1 MNALYR
7 LSDRAHARDA
17 LPCADRRSS
26 EVTRLTCTPA
36 RRRETVLVI
45 DDDPVCLMLAET
57 AMQPAFEVWS
67 VDSAIKAWTLLQCSP
82 LPDIILLDAMM
93 PQLDGYA
100 FMRQLRASDLTH
112 DIPVIFVTA
121 RDDAEAEA
129 EALALGAVDYVTKPL
144 HATVLHSRVRTHLDL
159 KHARDQLRHENAC
172 LGVEVRRQAEAIAIA
187 QDLSLHALASLA
199 EMRDPETAGHMAR
212 TRDQVRILATRL
224 QRNARYASILSPG
237 TIEWIVL
244 SAPLHDIGKV
254 GLPDAVLRKPGPLTQ
269 EERAIVQTHARLG
282 ANALAQAECQVG
294 QEVAFLGVAKE
305 MALHHH
311 ENWDGSGYPDG
322 LRGEAIPFSA
332 RLMAVAD
339 VFDAL
344 VSRRVYKPAMSCEAA
359 RGIMIEGRGRQFDPD
374 VLDAF
379 LGAFDD
385 IVTVTQCSPQS
396 EGH

>member
-1 MNALYR
+1 MNALR
-7 LSDRAHARDA
+7 HLHDRTLLRDA
-17 LPCADRRSS
+17 LPCADRRGG
-26 EVTRLTCTPA
+26 EVTHRVCVPA

-45 DDDPVCLMLAET
+45 DDDPVCLMLAES
-57 AMQPAFEVWS
+57 AMQPAFEVWT

-100 FMRQLRASDLTH
+100 FMRQLRASELAH
-112 DIPVIFVTA
+112 EIPVIFVTA

-159 KHARDQLRHENAC
+159 KRARDQLRHENAC
-172 LGVEVRRQAEAIAIA
+172 LGVEVRRQAEAIAVA
-187 QDLSLHALASLA
+187 QDISLHALASLA
-199 EMRDPETAGHMAR
+199 EMRDPETGGHMAR

-224 QRNARYASILSPG
+224 QRSPKYAALLSDSV
-237 TIEWIVL
+237 IEWIVL
-244 SAPLHDIGKV
+244 SSPLHDIGKV
-254 GLPDAVLRKPGPLTQ
+254 GLPDAVLCKPGPLTP

-282 ANALAQAECQVG
+282 ANALAEAERQVG

-322 LRGEAIPFSA
+322 LKGEAIPFSA

-359 RGIMIEGRGRQFDPD
+359 RAIMVAGRGQQFDPD

-379 LGAFDD
+379 LAAFDEIEAVSKGQPGD
-385 IVTVTQCSPQS
+385 G
-396 EGH
+396 GH